1 MVVALGDVSGKGTA
15 AALLM
20 SSVHASIHAQTSAK
34 RTLEETVH
42 STNEYLVENTPA
54 NRFVTMFIGELDP
67 RAGTLKYIN
76 AGHNP
81 PIVAR
86 ANGSVEQL
94 DSGGLPL
101 GLMPFSEYQAE
112 TVMLSPGDAI
122 IIYSDGVSEANN
134 LNEDEF
140 GMERL
145 KSVIQ
150 ANISRPASGIRDK
163 IESALSDFTGTAP
176 ANDDITLVI
185 VKRAA
190 GAAAEN

>member
-1 MVVALGDVSGKGTA
+1 
-15 AALLM
+15 
-20 SSVHASIHAQTSAK
+20 VHAQVAAK
-34 RTLEETVH
+34 QTLEETVH
-42 STNEYLVENTPA
+42 SINHYLVENTPA
-54 NRFVTMFIGELDP
+54 NRFVTLFIAELDP
-67 RAGTLKYIN
+67 PTGTLKYIN

-81 PIVAR
+81 PLVVR

-101 GLMPFSEYQAE
+101 GLMPYSEYAADH
-112 TVMLSPGDAI
+112 VGLYPGDAI
-122 IIYSDGVSEANN
+122 VIYSDGVSEANN

-140 GMERL
+140 GMDRL
-145 KSVIQ
+145 KNVISS
-150 ANISRPASGIRDK
+150 NIGRPASGIRDK

-190 GAAAEN
+190 GAVAGG